1 VEALVLVGMMSL
13 LASPLVDAS
22 DVIPGLRVD
31 LRYATSHNLVGRAV
45 SRETRCLL
53 LPEAARALKRAQ
65 TLVSRQGFTLL
76 AWDCYRPPEVQQ
88 LLWAKE
94 PTPGL
99 VANPRRGSNHS
110 RGVAIDL
117 TLARA
122 DGTPVEMPTDFDD
135 VSPRA
140 ACNATRGVSAEARTN
155 RATLKRAMLA
165 SGFTSIRR
173 EWWHF
178 DLKGA
183 LGFPVLAG
191 KDAPGTP

>member
-1 VEALVLVGMMSL
+1 VEALALVGLTSL

-22 DVIPGLRVD
+22 AVVPDLRVD

-45 SRETRCLL
+45 SPETRCLL
-53 LPEAARALKRAQ
+53 LPEAARALKHAQ
-65 TLVSRQGFTLL
+65 TLVAHQGFRLL

-88 LLWAKE
+88 LLWEKQ

-99 VANPRRGSNHS
+99 VANPKRGSNHS

-117 TLARA
+117 TLAHA

-135 VSPRA
+135 MTPRA
-140 ACNATRGVSAEARTN
+140 ERSATQGISATAQAN
-155 RATLKRAMLA
+155 RAVLKRAMLA
-165 SGFTSIRR
+165 SGFSSIRR

-183 LGFPVLAG
+183 LERPVLA
-191 KDAPGTP
+191 KPPR